1 MTHKLWAALGLLA
14 VSSALTAQEY
24 IGARRE
30 FLTDHEIDAIR
41 EAQDPNLRILRYL
54 EFAKLRI
61 ELIRLR
67 LGEEKPGR
75 SKIIHR
81 TLKEYGHIVE
91 AVDTVI
97 DDALDREFDIQ
108 PTIEPLLTRQQAFLA
123 ALEKIADNP
132 AEDHFRYQFVLE
144 DAIDI
149 TRDSIELT
157 EGDLGARKAEIL
169 EADARDVAKREA
181 SMVPELKEEM
191 EEIRAVEKKKKRK
204 RPTLLRP
211 GEKKD
216 RP

>member
-14 VSSALTAQEY
+14 VSAVLTAQEY

-81 TLKEYGHIVE
+81 TLKEYGHIAE

-97 DDALDREFDIQ
+97 DDALDREFDIN
-108 PTIEPLLTRQQAFLA
+108 PTIEPLLTQQQAFLT
-123 ALEKIADNP
+123 ALEKIADDP
-132 AEDHFRYQFVLE
+132 AEDHFRYRF
-144 DAIDI
+144 
-149 TRDSIELT
+149 RP
-157 EGDLGARKAEIL
+157 R
-169 EADARDVAKREA
+169 RRHRHNKRQH
-181 SMVPELKEEM
+181 
-191 EEIRAVEKKKKRK
+191 RANR
-204 RPTLLRP
+204 RRF
-211 GEKKD
+211 G
-216 RP
+216 R